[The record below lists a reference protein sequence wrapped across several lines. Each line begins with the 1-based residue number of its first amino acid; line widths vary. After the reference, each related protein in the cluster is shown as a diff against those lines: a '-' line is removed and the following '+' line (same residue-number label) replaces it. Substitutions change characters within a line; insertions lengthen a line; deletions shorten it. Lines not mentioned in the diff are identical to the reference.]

1 MILETDRIAG
11 LVIATLGLVLL
22 FVVFPFAIEDMD
34 DGSIK
39 PDTLPN
45 ALAVFLIVCGSLL
58 AIKKGEQTK
67 RDPRE
72 LMLVLL
78 YLAIIAAGL
87 FAISHFGF
95 LIVSPFLALAIML
108 IFGERRP
115 IWLALG
121 CLGMPAI
128 IWFLVIQVLERSLP

>member
-1 MILETDRIAG
+1 MMLETDRIAG
-11 LVIATLGLVLL
+11 LIIATLGLVLL

-87 FAISHFGF
+87 FAISHLGF

-115 IWLALG
+115 IWLGLG
-121 CLGMPAI
+121 CVGMPAI

>member
-121 CLGMPAI
+121 CMGMPAI
-128 IWFLVIQVLERSLP
+128 IWFLVIRVLERSLP

>member
-11 LVIATLGLVLL
+11 LIIATLGLVLL

-45 ALAVFLIVCGSLL
+45 AIAAFLVVCGIFL

-67 RDPRE
+67 RDSRE

-121 CLGMPAI
+121 CVGMPAI

>member
-11 LVIATLGLVLL
+11 LIIATLGLVLL

-45 ALAVFLIVCGSLL
+45 AIAAFLVVCGILL
-58 AIKKGEQTK
+58 AIKRSEQTK

-95 LIVSPFLALAIML
+95 LIVSPFLALSIML

-121 CLGMPAI
+121 CVGMPAI

>member
-1 MILETDRIAG
+1 MKLDTDRIAG
-11 LVIATLGLVLL
+11 LVLASLGLVLL
-22 FVVFPFAIEDMD
+22 LVVFPIQIEAGD
-34 DGSIK
+34 DGSID
-39 PDTLPN
+39 PDTVPN
-45 ALAVFLIVCGSLL
+45 AIAAFLVVCGVLL
-58 AIKKGEQTK
+58 AIKRGEQTK
-67 RDPRE
+67 RDVRE

-121 CLGMPAI
+121 CLGMPAL
-128 IWFLVIQVLERSLP
+128 IWFLVIHVLERSLP

>member
-1 MILETDRIAG
+1 MILKTDRIAG
-11 LVIATLGLVLL
+11 LIIATLGLVLL

-45 ALAVFLIVCGSLL
+45 AIAAFLVVCGILL
-58 AIKKGEQTK
+58 AIKRGEQTK

-78 YLAIIAAGL
+78 YFAIIAAGL

-121 CLGMPAI
+121 CVGMPAI

>member
-1 MILETDRIAG
+1 MKLDTDRIAG
-11 LVIATLGLVLL
+11 LVLASLGLVLL
-22 FVVFPFAIEDMD
+22 LVVFPIQIEAGD
-34 DGSIK
+34 DGSID
-39 PDTLPN
+39 PDTVPN
-45 ALAVFLIVCGSLL
+45 AIAAFLVVCGVLL
-58 AIKKGEQTK
+58 AIKRGEQTK
-67 RDPRE
+67 RDVRE

-95 LIVSPFLALAIML
+95 LIVSPFLALTIML

>member
-1 MILETDRIAG
+1 MKLDTDRIAG
-11 LVIATLGLVLL
+11 LVLASLGLVLL
-22 FVVFPFAIEDMD
+22 LVVFPIQIEAGD
-34 DGSIK
+34 DGSID
-39 PDTLPN
+39 PDTVPN
-45 ALAVFLIVCGSLL
+45 AIAAFLAVCGVLL
-58 AIKKGEQTK
+58 AIKRGEQTK
-67 RDPRE
+67 RDVRE

-121 CLGMPAI
+121 CLGMPAL
-128 IWFLVIQVLERSLP
+128 IWFLVIHVLERSLP

>member
-1 MILETDRIAG
+1 MKLDTDRIAG
-11 LVIATLGLVLL
+11 LVIASLGLVFL
-22 FVVFPFAIEDMD
+22 FVVFPFEIEDMD

-45 ALAVFLIVCGSLL
+45 AIAAFLVVWGILL
-58 AIKKGEQTK
+58 AIKRGEQTK
-67 RDPRE
+67 RDFQE

-95 LIVSPFLALAIML
+95 LIVSPFLALSIML
-108 IFGERRP
+108 IFGERRL

-121 CLGMPAI
+121 CVGMPAI
-128 IWFLVIQVLERSLP
+128 IWFLVIQVLERPLP

>member
-1 MILETDRIAG
+1 MILETDRIVG

-45 ALAVFLIVCGSLL
+45 AIAAFLAVCGILL

-78 YLAIIAAGL
+78 YLATIAVGL
-87 FAISHFGF
+87 FAISYF
-95 LIVSPFLALAIML
+95 
-108 IFGERRP
+108 
-115 IWLALG
+115 
-121 CLGMPAI
+121 
-128 IWFLVIQVLERSLP
+128 

>member
-39 PDTLPN
+39 PDTVPN
-45 ALAVFLIVCGSLL
+45 AIAAFLVVCGILL
-58 AIKKGEQTK
+58 AIKSGERTK
-67 RDPRE
+67 RDSRE
-72 LMLVLL
+72 LILVLL

-87 FAISHFGF
+87 FAISHLGF

-115 IWLALG
+115 IWLGLG
-121 CLGMPAI
+121 CVGMPAI

>member
-11 LVIATLGLVLL
+11 LLIATLGLVLL

-39 PDTLPN
+39 PDTVPN
-45 ALAVFLIVCGSLL
+45 AIAAFLVVCGILL
-58 AIKKGEQTK
+58 AIKSGERTK
-67 RDPRE
+67 RDSRE
-72 LMLVLL
+72 LILVLL
-78 YLAIIAAGL
+78 YLAIISAGL
-87 FAISHFGF
+87 FAISHLGF

-115 IWLALG
+115 IWLGLG
-121 CLGMPAI
+121 CVGMPAI

>member
-1 MILETDRIAG
+1 MNLDTDRIAG
-11 LVIATLGLVLL
+11 LVVASLGLVLL
-22 FVVFPFAIEDMD
+22 FVVFPFEIEGMD
-34 DGSIK
+34 DGSIN
-39 PDTLPN
+39 PDTVPN
-45 ALAVFLIVCGSLL
+45 AIAAFLVVCGVLL
-58 AIKKGEQTK
+58 AIKRGEQTK
-67 RDPRE
+67 RDVQE

-121 CLGMPAI
+121 CLGMPAL
-128 IWFLVIQVLERSLP
+128 IWFLVIHVLERSLP

>member
-11 LVIATLGLVLL
+11 VIIATLGLVLL

-39 PDTLPN
+39 PDTVPN
-45 ALAVFLIVCGSLL
+45 AIAAFLVICGVLL

-67 RDPRE
+67 RDTRE
-72 LMLVLL
+72 LLLVLL
-78 YLAIIAAGL
+78 YFTIIAAGL
-87 FAISHFGF
+87 FAIPHFGF
-95 LIVSPFLALAIML
+95 LIVSPFLAMAIML

-121 CLGMPAI
+121 CVGMPAI